1 MAEPVGVD
9 RARGSAKQSSASGRS
24 QIRSYSYGSGAR
36 RFDPGAWPSSR
47 PRLVV
52 AIVGRPCVGAR
63 AIRIAKGEPCP
74 GEAKSADLDVSRF
87 APFQE

>member
-1 MAEPVGVD
+1 MAEPFGVD

-36 RFDPGAWPSSR
+36 RFDPGAWPSFR

-52 AIVGRPCVGAR
+52 AIVGRPSCRFELPGRDDWAR
-63 AIRIAKGEPCP
+63 P
-74 GEAKSADLDVSRF
+74 VSGGG
-87 APFQE
+87 

>member
-1 MAEPVGVD
+1 MAEPFGVD

-47 PRLVV
+47 PRLLV
-52 AIVGRPCVGAR
+52 AIVGRPCDSNCHGQ
-63 AIRIAKGEPCP
+63 GETGCP
-74 GEAKSADLDVSRF
+74 GEAKSADFSYAF
-87 APFQE
+87 FFHMTK

>member
-63 AIRIAKGEPCP
+63 AIRIATGESGVRGRLSLRTGGIC
-74 GEAKSADLDVSRF
+74 LVI
-87 APFQE
+87 QE